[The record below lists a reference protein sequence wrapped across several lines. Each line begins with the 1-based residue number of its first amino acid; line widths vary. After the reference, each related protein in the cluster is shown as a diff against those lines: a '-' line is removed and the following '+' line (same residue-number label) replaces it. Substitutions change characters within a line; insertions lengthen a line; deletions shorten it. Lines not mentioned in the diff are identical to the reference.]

1 MMTDKDIII
10 NNLKKEVCMLY
21 SDRNKIT
28 MIEMII
34 EKANLEEYSKK
45 DLINLINH
53 IKEVLYDGE

>member
-1 MMTDKDIII
+1 MTDKDIII

>member
-1 MMTDKDIII
+1 MTDKDIII

-21 SDRNKIT
+21 GDRNKIT

-34 EKANLEEYSKK
+34 EKANLEEYSK
-45 DLINLINH
+45 DNLINLINS

>member
-1 MMTDKDIII
+1 MTDKDIII

-34 EKANLEEYSKK
+34 EKANLEEYSKDK
-45 DLINLINH
+45 LINLINS
-53 IKEVLYDGE
+53 IKEGLYDGE

>member
-1 MMTDKDIII
+1 
-10 NNLKKEVCMLY
+10 MLY
-21 SDRNKIT
+21 GDRNKIT

-34 EKANLEEYSKK
+34 EKANLEEYSKE